1 MNNIIWTPTA
11 WKEYSDEKNIIR
23 IAILC
28 NAYRFLRMR
37 NYKNI
42 KVISIDTNIAIGI
55 TFFIVRL
62 ILSENDTIY
71 YVAKLV

>member
-28 NAYRFLRMR
+28 NAYRFLRML
-37 NYKNI
+37 NYKNT
-42 KVISIDTNIAIGI
+42 KVISIDMTL
-55 TFFIVRL
+55 TSQSVSFFH
-62 ILSENDTIY
+62 N
-71 YVAKLV
+71 